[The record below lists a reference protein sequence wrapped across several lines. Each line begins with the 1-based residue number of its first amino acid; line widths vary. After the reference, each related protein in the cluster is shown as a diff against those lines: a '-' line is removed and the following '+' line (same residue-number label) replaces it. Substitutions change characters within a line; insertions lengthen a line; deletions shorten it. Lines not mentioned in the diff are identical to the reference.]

1 MQVANVDVENFYGR
15 QGPTKSFWFGAKTGT
30 YLNCPGGWVPW
41 SRAAPAKCSLPTSS
55 SSTWVSSF
63 LLFFFTLFIR
73 TVNQAVLT
81 RPLAIVHIYV
91 PEKNGFSCLSSSH
104 AWRCSHSLLQRARRA
119 FRHLQPRSS
128 NGISAILSE
137 RGTALLHWQSSGRG
151 GFWRPVSVGRSRDAK
166 CL

>member
-1 MQVANVDVENFYGR
+1 MR
-15 QGPTKSFWFGAKTGT
+15 PHHRIWFGAKTGT
-30 YLNCPGGWVPW
+30 YLECPGKVGPK
-41 SRAAPAKCSLPTSS
+41 SRACSAEFPFRRPRPHPEFSS
-55 SSTWVSSF
+55 S
-63 LLFFFTLFIR
+63 LLFFFTLIIR

-91 PEKNGFSCLSSSH
+91 PEKNGFFRPSSSH
-104 AWRCSHSLLQRARRA
+104 ARRCSHSLLQRARRA